1 MAGGGREAQGGV
13 CIYLY
18 IYIQMYLIHFIVKQK
33 LAQDSKAI
41 IL

>member
-1 MAGGGREAQGGV
+1 MGGRLKGGYV
-13 CIYLY
+13 YIY